1 MSSTASS
8 NRSGPAPTVEVGPL
22 RLWSPVILAP
32 MAGVTD
38 APFRR
43 LCRLYGEEGLP
54 AELTPDSAHHAQRG
68 VDAPA
73 GLYVTEMVTSRALV
87 EGRERTR
94 DMVRPDPTERVRS
107 IQLYGVDPAI
117 MGAAARVLVEED
129 LADHIDINFGCPV
142 PKVTRKGGGAALP
155 WKRDLFSD
163 IVASV
168 VSCAEDSGR
177 KMGRDVPVTV
187 KMRVGIDDDHVTF
200 VDAAQIAQSK
210 GAAAVALHARTQTQH
225 YSGQADWTQ
234 IARLKDLL
242 TIPVF
247 GNGDIFE
254 GVDAVRM
261 MEQTG
266 CDAVVIGRGC
276 QGRPWLFRDIVAA
289 VHGQDIP
296 AQPNLREIADIIL
309 RHAQWVVEDQV
320 TFVDAA
326 QIAQSKGAAAV
337 ALHARTQT
345 QHYSGQADWTQIARL
360 KDLLT
365 IPVFGNGD
373 IFEGEDAVRMMEQT
387 GCDAVVI
394 GRGCQG
400 RPWLFRDIVAAV
412 HGREIPTQP
421 NRREIADL
429 ILRQAQWV
437 VEDQGDEL
445 RALREMRKHVGWYM
459 RGFSVGGPARAAL
472 NLVSSLDELRER
484 LAELDLDQPFPQ
496 AAQGPRGRAGGE
508 KTPHLPD
515 GWLDS
520 PYLTEGDR
528 AQLPMAEDG
537 VSGG

>member
-254 GVDAVRM
+254 G
-261 MEQTG
+261 
-266 CDAVVIGRGC
+266 
-276 QGRPWLFRDIVAA
+276 
-289 VHGQDIP
+289 
-296 AQPNLREIADIIL
+296 
-309 RHAQWVVEDQV
+309 
-320 TFVDAA
+320 
-326 QIAQSKGAAAV
+326 
-337 ALHARTQT
+337 
-345 QHYSGQADWTQIARL
+345 
-360 KDLLT
+360 
-365 IPVFGNGD
+365 
-373 IFEGEDAVRMMEQT
+373 EDAVRMMEQT

-421 NRREIADL
+421 DLREIADI
-429 ILRQAQWV
+429 ILRHAQWV

-520 PYLTEGDR
+520 PYLTEGER
-528 AQLPMAEDG
+528 AQLHMAEDG